1 MGNNDT
7 KNKIQKL
14 SKEVRDAYPTLSEDF
29 QNSTSLGVR
38 SVRLLLSPLVAPMKQ
53 PPPGK
58 QTNTRAEAGL
68 ERENTTTMDLVKPS
82 ARFGSLWVASAS

>member
-7 KNKIQKL
+7 KKKIQKL

-53 PPPGK
+53 PPVK